1 MGERL
6 KRGGV
11 CLAMPAPAHGVMTVT
26 ASNVKSPQR
35 ASAAHSAAPAC
46 RSILMVGTDL
56 TGMGGIRTVVQGYI
70 DAGLFDRVD
79 CTYVTT
85 HRPGS
90 HWRKLVAALTGWA
103 RVALRLRTLDAPLVH
118 IHLSSRASFWRKS
131 MVCALARLARRPYLL
146 HAHGSEFADFYE
158 ECSPPARRIVRT
170 VLANATLVLALSET
184 WRTTLQRI
192 SPQARIEVLMNAV
205 PLPALA
211 ERRPAEQR
219 PNLLFFGEIAR
230 HKGVIELTRAFAQ
243 VATALPG
250 LQLIFAGTGRAVA
263 ETRELTAQLG
273 LDGRTEFT
281 GWLESQ
287 RKRAVLADA
296 TIFVLPSYV
305 EGVPMA
311 LLEAMSLGLPVIAT
325 PVGGVPE
332 IVTHEVDGLLVPPG
346 DVPALAAAIM
356 RLMSDPQLR
365 ERLGR
370 AARETIA
377 KRFSLD
383 TAVEQLLGYYR
394 RFGIQPREARS
405 RQHASLTAVAGEK

>member
-1 MGERL
+1 
-6 KRGGV
+6 
-11 CLAMPAPAHGVMTVT
+11 MPAPAHGITTVN
-26 ASNVKSPQR
+26 ASNVRSSQR
-35 ASAAHSAAPAC
+35 VSDAHTAAPPC

-79 CTYVTT
+79 CIYVTT

-90 HWRKLVAALTGWA
+90 PGRKLLAAVTGWA
-103 RVALRLRTLDAPLVH
+103 QVAMRLHGLDAPLVH

-131 MVCALARLARRPYLL
+131 VVCALARLARRPYLL

-158 ECSPPARRIVRT
+158 ECSPVARRIVRS
-170 VLANATLVLALSET
+170 VLANATLVLALSEA
-184 WRTTLQRI
+184 WRSTLQRI

-205 PLPALA
+205 PLPAPA
-211 ERRPAEQR
+211 ERQR
-219 PNLLFFGEIAR
+219 AAGRQPNLLFFGEIAR
-230 HKGVIELTRAFAQ
+230 HKGVLEVARAFAA
-243 VATALPG
+243 VAAALPA
-250 LQLIFAGTGRAVA
+250 LRLVYAGTGRAVA
-263 ETRELTAQLG
+263 ETRALTTQLG
-273 LDGRTEFT
+273 LGGRTEFT
-281 GWLESQ
+281 GWLESE

-296 TIFVLPSYV
+296 TIFVLPSFV

-346 DVPALAAAIM
+346 DVAALAAAIA
-356 RLMSDPQLR
+356 RLMNEPQLR

-370 AARETIA
+370 AARATIA
-377 KRFSLD
+377 TRFALD
-383 TAVEQLLGYYR
+383 TAVERLLGYYR
-394 RFGIQPREARS
+394 RFGIEPREPHS
-405 RQHASLTAVAGEK
+405 RQQAPLTAAAGER

>member
-1 MGERL
+1 
-6 KRGGV
+6 
-11 CLAMPAPAHGVMTVT
+11 MTVN
-26 ASNVKSPQR
+26 ASNVRSSQR
-35 ASAAHSAAPAC
+35 VSAARTAAPAC

-90 HWRKLVAALTGWA
+90 HWRKLVAAMTGWA
-103 RVALRLRTLDAPLVH
+103 QVALRLHTLDAPLVH
-118 IHLSSRASFWRKS
+118 IHLSSRASFWRKAV
-131 MVCALARLARRPYLL
+131 VCALARLAGRPYLL
-146 HAHGSEFADFYE
+146 HAHGSEFSDFYE
-158 ECSPPARRIVRT
+158 ECSPAARRIVRA
-170 VLANATLVLALSET
+170 VLANATLVLALSEA
-184 WRTTLQRI
+184 WRTTLERI
-192 SPQARIEVLMNAV
+192 SPRARIEVLMNAV
-205 PLPALA
+205 PLSAPA
-211 ERRPAEQR
+211 ERHPACAR

-230 HKGVIELTRAFAQ
+230 HKGVLELTRAFGE
-243 VATALPG
+243 VASALPA
-250 LQLIFAGTGRAVA
+250 LQLVFAGTGRAVA
-263 ETRELTAQLG
+263 ETRELSAKLG

-281 GWLESQ
+281 GWLESE

-346 DVPALAAAIM
+346 DVAALAAAIA
-356 RLMSDPQLR
+356 RLMSEPQLR

-370 AARETIA
+370 AARATIA
-377 KRFSLD
+377 ARFSLD
-383 TAVEQLLGYYR
+383 TAVEQLLGFYR
-394 RFGIQPREARS
+394 RFGIQPRAAQT
-405 RQHASLTAVAGEK
+405 RQHASLTAVAGER